1 MRVLVG
7 TQFYA
12 GHPDAMRRQASCAAS
27 LTALR
32 EADAV
37 NIQWRD
43 ERYDRPDV
51 ETLPLLDR
59 DAAGV
64 AGIAGRRLPI
74 VADLLDALART
85 AFARGLR
92 YAAFINSDIIV
103 TQAAIDRIRGEG
115 RQTYAFSR
123 MDIDPPSGAEL
134 SIVHTGIDAFVVDV
148 AWWRE
153 HQHRFRSY
161 VLGQPCF
168 DNVFTAI
175 MMAHSADGI
184 VVNRAGEIRHE
195 WHPMQSGGP
204 YARYNFY
211 LAALDAP
218 YFTLWAHYI
227 AALEAMRQRNAPAEA
242 EEAMVRRVFVWRQSP
257 FAAIWHAGRCAR
269 ARWRYARDRG
279 RLIESAGAAPR

>member
-12 GHPDAMRRQASCAAS
+12 GNPDAMRRQALCAAS

-43 ERYDRPDV
+43 DRYDRPDV

-59 DAAGV
+59 DAAGLV
-64 AGIAGRRLPI
+64 GIAGRRLPI
-74 VADLLDALART
+74 VADLLDALAST
-85 AFARGLR
+85 AFARGVR
-92 YAAFINSDIIV
+92 YAAFINSDIIL
-103 TQAAIDRIRGEG
+103 TQAAIDRISGEG

-123 MDIDPPSGAEL
+123 MDIDPSGAEL
-134 SIVHTGIDAFVVDV
+134 SIVHTGVDAFVVDV

-175 MMAHSADGI
+175 MMAHSADGT

-195 WHPMQSGGP
+195 RHPMQFGGP

-218 YFTLWAHYI
+218 YFRLWAHYI
-227 AALEAMRQRNAPAEA
+227 AALEAMRQQNASAKDED
-242 EEAMVRRVFVWRQSP
+242 AMLRRIFVRRRSP
-257 FAAIWHAGRCAR
+257 VGAIWHAGRCAR
-269 ARWRYARDRG
+269 ARWRYARDRA
-279 RLIESAGAAPR
+279 RLIETAGAAPR